1 MNHAEG
7 LTGGFHKTLTN
18 LMFIWLGFKGIRDCL
33 KYSHPTIFVIAFV
46 GYMVVGVGSTFFH
59 ASLKCK
65 PADLSFSADF
75 VSTHLVQTPCSWW
88 TNSP

>member
-1 MNHAEG
+1 
-7 LTGGFHKTLTN
+7 
-18 LMFIWLGFKGIRDCL
+18 MFIWLGFKGIRDCL

-65 PADLSFSADF
+65 PAEPLLPVNFL
-75 VSTHLVQTPCSWW
+75 STHFV
-88 TNSP
+88 